1 MELTCRINDEM
12 SRAASINSNTQ
23 ENQPDPALLE
33 PEETFGLCFDP
44 ADGTVPEASCSMHAV
59 NSSALR
65 ALGDAMP
72 VRATA
77 TALVCLHGGRIS
89 SSDKSNLVRGRRHS
103 LEF

>member
-65 ALGDAMP
+65 APNDAKP
-72 VRATA
+72 VFSTA
-77 TALVCLHGGRIS
+77 TALACLHGGENS
-89 SSDKSNLVRGRRHS
+89 SNNKSNLVRGRHRS
-103 LEF
+103 LEL